1 MKKKFTP
8 ENIQELKENQI
19 FVFGSN
25 MNGNH
30 AGGAA
35 RLAVEKF
42 CAIMGQAEGL
52 QGQSYAI
59 PTLDKDME
67 KVTEEELITYLGN
80 LRNFAN
86 EHPEKEFLL
95 TAIGTGIAGFDTNY
109 MAYMALRANLP
120 DNVTIPKEFSKIKG
134 FKGFN
139 SDMTCRG
146 FKYEEGKDYEEQGD
160 ISACSNGFHYCLH
173 PLDVFGYY
181 PPANIGMNKFH
192 EVEGSGDMDVDTDDT
207 KIACSKIHIGAELSI
222 KSIVDAAIK
231 FTFSKCKWV
240 KEKIATGNR
249 GAASA
254 TGYQGAASAT
264 GNRGAASA
272 TGDYGAASAT
282 GNRGAASATGYQGAA
297 SATGDYGAA
306 SATGYQGAASATGCQ
321 GAASA
326 TGDYGAASATGYQGA
341 ASATGYQGAA
351 SATGDYGAASATG
364 NRGAASATGNRS
376 AASATGDRGAASATG
391 NRGAASA
398 TGYQGAASA
407 TGNRGAASATGYQG
421 AASATG
427 NRGAASATGDYGAA
441 SATGYQGAASATGDY
456 GAASATGNRGAASAT
471 GDYGAASAT
480 GKESIALAAGK
491 DCKAKG
497 ALGCWIV
504 LTERGEWDGNTYP
517 IISVKAFK
525 VDGKS
530 IKEDTFYTLI
540 NGEAV
545 EMK

>member
-1 MKKKFTP
+1 MEKRFTP
-8 ENIQELKENQI
+8 DNIQELKENQI

-42 CAIMGQAEGL
+42 GAIMGRAEGI

-59 PTLDKDME
+59 PTLDEDME
-67 KVTEEELITYLGN
+67 KVAEEDLINYLAN
-80 LRNFAN
+80 LRHFAN

-95 TAIGTGIAGFDTNY
+95 TAIGTGIAGFDTDY
-109 MAYMALRANLP
+109 MAYMVLRANLP
-120 DNVTIPKEFSKIKG
+120 GNVTIPEEFSKIRG

-139 SDMTCRG
+139 SNMTCRG

-160 ISACSNGFHYCLH
+160 ISVCSKGFHFCLY

-181 PPANIGMNKFH
+181 PPAYISMNKFH
-192 EVEGSGDMDVDTDDT
+192 EVEGSGEMDVDTDDT

-240 KEKIATGNR
+240 KEKIATGNQGAASATGYR

-254 TGYQGAASAT
+254 TGNQGAASATGYRGAASAT

-272 TGDYGAASAT
+272 TGD
-282 GNRGAASATGYQGAA
+282 QGAA
-297 SATGDYGAA
+297 SATGD
-306 SATGYQGAASATGCQ
+306 
-321 GAASA
+321 
-326 TGDYGAASATGYQGA
+326 QGA
-341 ASATGYQGAA
+341 ASATGYQ
-351 SATGDYGAASATG
+351 
-364 NRGAASATGNRS
+364 
-376 AASATGDRGAASATG
+376 
-391 NRGAASA
+391 
-398 TGYQGAASA
+398 
-407 TGNRGAASATGYQG
+407 
-421 AASATG
+421 
-427 NRGAASATGDYGAA
+427 
-441 SATGYQGAASATGDY
+441 
-456 GAASATGNRGAASAT
+456 
-471 GDYGAASAT
+471 GAASAT

-504 LTERGEWDGNTYP
+504 LAERGEWDGNTYP
-517 IISVKAFK
+517 IVSVKAFK

-530 IKEDTFYTLI
+530 IKEDTFYTLV

-545 EMK
+545 EASQD

>member
-8 ENIQELKENQI
+8 ENIQELKENQV

-42 CAIMGQAEGL
+42 GAIMGQAEGL

-86 EHPEKEFLL
+86 KHPEKEFLL

-109 MAYMALRANLP
+109 MAYMVLRANLP
-120 DNVTIPKEFSKIKG
+120 GNVTIPEEFSKIKG

-139 SDMTCRG
+139 PDMTCRD
-146 FKYEEGKDYEEQGD
+146 FKYEEGKDYEKQGD

-231 FTFSKCKWV
+231 FTFSKCKWI
-240 KEKIATGNR
+240 KGNIATGNYD
-249 GAASA
+249 
-254 TGYQGAASAT
+254 TASAT
-264 GNRGAASA
+264 GNQ
-272 TGDYGAASAT
+272 
-282 GNRGAASATGYQGAA
+282 GAASATGYQGAA

-306 SATGYQGAASATGCQ
+306 SATGYQ
-321 GAASA
+321 
-326 TGDYGAASATGYQGA
+326 
-341 ASATGYQGAA
+341 
-351 SATGDYGAASATG
+351 
-364 NRGAASATGNRS
+364 
-376 AASATGDRGAASATG
+376 
-391 NRGAASA
+391 
-398 TGYQGAASA
+398 
-407 TGNRGAASATGYQG
+407 
-421 AASATG
+421 
-427 NRGAASATGDYGAA
+427 
-441 SATGYQGAASATGDY
+441 
-456 GAASATGNRGAASAT
+456 GAASAT

-530 IKEDTFYTLI
+530 IKENTFYSLV

>member
-30 AGGAA
+30 AGGPA

-42 CAIMGQAEGL
+42 SAIIGQAEAL

-67 KVTEEELITYLGN
+67 KVTEEDLITYLGN

-240 KEKIATGNR
+240 KEKIATG
-249 GAASA
+249 
-254 TGYQGAASAT
+254 
-264 GNRGAASA
+264 
-272 TGDYGAASAT
+272 DYGAASAT
-282 GNRGAASATGYQGAA
+282 GNRGAASATGDNGAA
-297 SATGDYGAA
+297 SATGDY
-306 SATGYQGAASATGCQ
+306 
-321 GAASA
+321 
-326 TGDYGAASATGYQGA
+326 
-341 ASATGYQGAA
+341 
-351 SATGDYGAASATG
+351 
-364 NRGAASATGNRS
+364 
-376 AASATGDRGAASATG
+376 GAASATG

-427 NRGAASATGDYGAA
+427 DNGAASATGYQGAASATGDYGAA
-441 SATGYQGAASATGDY
+441 SATGYQGAASATG
-456 GAASATGNRGAASAT
+456 NRGAASAT
-471 GDYGAASAT
+471 GDYGAASATGYQGAASAT